1 MKLLRSLFAALGKA
15 RLLRPFKPVLRT
27 IEGILLG
34 NRDTNLEAP
43 FIRDHIEIKRYMS
56 MVILALLPAV
66 VAAIVFYGWKAVAMI
81 AVSYVVG
88 GIVEVL
94 FALIRKKEIEEGF
107 LVTGLIFPLI
117 LPPTA
122 PLWMVAVGIAF
133 GVFFGKEVFGG
144 TGRNIFNPALVGRIF
159 ITIAFPELMSARWQ
173 KPFTDAVTAATPLG
187 LFKSTRTLTPLMDL
201 LLGQVSGSMGE
212 IFRLGIIVGGLFLIL
227 TRVANWRVPL
237 AYLGSLAVF
246 SWVGHLAAPQSFAPP
261 LFHLLAGGLLF
272 GAFFMATD
280 PVSSPATKAGKYVF
294 GVVCGIVTLLI
305 RTFSGFSEGVMFSI
319 LFMNAFSP
327 LIDTLV
333 LNAKYR
339 TAKV

>member
-1 MKLLRSLFAALGKA
+1 MKTLRALFAALVKA
-15 RLLRPFKPVLRT
+15 RVLRPVKPIMHT
-27 IEGILLG
+27 IEGITLG
-34 NRDTNLEAP
+34 SRETTVAAP
-43 FIRDHIEIKRYMS
+43 HIRDRMEIKRYMS
-56 MVILALLPAV
+56 TVILALLPST
-66 VAAIVFYGWKAVAMI
+66 VASVVFYGWKAVAMI
-81 AVSYVVG
+81 VVSYLVG
-88 GIVEVL
+88 GVIEVA

-187 LFKSTRTLTPLMDL
+187 LFKSGGQLTPLLDL
-201 LLGQVSGSMGE
+201 LFGQVGGSMGE
-212 IFRLGIIVGGLFLIL
+212 LFRIGIIAGGLFLIV

-237 AYLGSLAVF
+237 AYLGSVALF
-246 SWVGHLAAPQSFAPP
+246 SWIGNLAAPQAIAPP
-261 LFHLLAGGLLF
+261 QFQLLAGGLLF

-280 PVSSPATKAGKYVF
+280 PVSSPSTKGGKYIF
-294 GVVCGIVTLLI
+294 GLVCGIVTLLI
-305 RTFSGFSEGVMFSI
+305 RSFSGFSEGVMFSI

-327 LIDTLV
+327 LVDTLV

-339 TAKV
+339 TARP

>member
-1 MKLLRSLFAALGKA
+1 MKTLRSLFDALAKS
-15 RLLRPFKPVLRT
+15 RLLRPFKPVIQT
-27 IEGILLG
+27 IGGIVCG
-34 NRDTNLEAP
+34 SRETTAEAP
-43 FIRDHIEIKRYMS
+43 HIRDHIEIKRYMS
-56 MVILALLPAV
+56 AVILAMAPAA
-66 VAAIVFYGWKAVAMI
+66 VAAVVFYGWKAVAMI

-88 GIVEVL
+88 GIIEVL

-187 LFKSTRTLTPLMDL
+187 LFKSGRELTPLVDL
-201 LLGQVSGSMGE
+201 LLGQVTGSMGE
-212 IFRLGIIVGGLFLIL
+212 LFRLGVIAGGLFLIF

-237 AYLGSLAVF
+237 AYLGSVALLSWIGNLALP
-246 SWVGHLAAPQSFAPP
+246 SLIAPP
-261 LFHLLAGGLLF
+261 QFQLLAGGLLF

-280 PVSSPATKAGKYVF
+280 PVSSPSTRAGKWVF
-294 GVVCGIVTLLI
+294 GVGCGIVTLLI
-305 RTFSGFSEGVMFSI
+305 RHFSGFGEGVMFSI
-319 LFMNAFSP
+319 LFMNAFAP

-333 LNAKYR
+333 LNLKYR

>member
-1 MKLLRSLFAALGKA
+1 
-15 RLLRPFKPVLRT
+15 
-27 IEGILLG
+27 
-34 NRDTNLEAP
+34 
-43 FIRDHIEIKRYMS
+43 
-56 MVILALLPAV
+56 
-66 VAAIVFYGWKAVAMI
+66 
-81 AVSYVVG
+81 
-88 GIVEVL
+88 
-94 FALIRKKEIEEGF
+94 
-107 LVTGLIFPLI
+107 
-117 LPPTA
+117 
-122 PLWMVAVGIAF
+122 MVAIGSGF

-173 KPFTDAVTAATPLG
+173 KPFADAVTAATPLG
-187 LFKSTRTLTPLMDL
+187 LFRSGRELTPLLDL
-201 LLGQVSGSMGE
+201 LLGQVTGSMGE
-212 IFRLGIIVGGLFLIL
+212 LFRLGVLAGGLFLIV

-237 AYLGSLAVF
+237 AYLASVALF
-246 SWVGHLAAPQSFAPP
+246 SWIGNLAAPNLFAPP
-261 LFHLLAGGLLF
+261 LFQLLAGGLLF

-305 RTFSGFSEGVMFSI
+305 RTFSGFNEGVMFSI

-327 LIDTLV
+327 LLETLV

>member
-1 MKLLRSLFAALGKA
+1 MAPAA
-15 RLLRPFKPVLRT
+15 
-27 IEGILLG
+27 
-34 NRDTNLEAP
+34 
-43 FIRDHIEIKRYMS
+43 
-56 MVILALLPAV
+56 
-66 VAAIVFYGWKAVAMI
+66 VAAVVFYGWRAVAMI

-88 GIVEVL
+88 GIVEVA

-187 LFKSTRTLTPLMDL
+187 LFKSGRELTPLVDL
-201 LLGQVSGSMGE
+201 LLGQVTGSMGE
-212 IFRLGIIVGGLFLIL
+212 LFRLGVIAGGLFLII
-227 TRVANWRVPL
+227 TRVANWRLPALPGQRGPL
-237 AYLGSLAVF
+237 SWIGNLAMPD
-246 SWVGHLAAPQSFAPP
+246 LIAPP
-261 LFHLLAGGLLF
+261 QFQLLAGGLLF
-272 GAFFMATD
+272 GAMFMATD
-280 PVSSPATKAGKYVF
+280 PVSSPSTKAGKWIF
-294 GVVCGIVTLLI
+294 GAGCGIVTLLI
-305 RTFSGFSEGVMFSI
+305 RHFSGFGEGVMFSI
-319 LFMNAFSP
+319 LFMNAFAP
-327 LIDTLV
+327 LVDTLV
-333 LNAKYR
+333 LNVKYR

>member
-15 RLLRPFKPVLRT
+15 RPLRPLKPVIHT

-34 NRDTNLEAP
+34 SRETNLEAP
-43 FIRDHIEIKRYMS
+43 FIRDRIEIKRYMS

-66 VAAIVFYGWKAVAMI
+66 VAAVVFYGWKALAMI
-81 AVSYVVG
+81 VVSYVVG
-88 GIVEVL
+88 GIIEVL

-117 LPPTA
+117 LPPTS

-173 KPFTDAVTAATPLG
+173 KPFTDAITAATPLG
-187 LFKSTRTLTPLMDL
+187 LFKSTKALTPLLDL
-201 LLGQVSGSMGE
+201 LLGQAAGSMGE
-212 IFRLGIIVGGLFLIL
+212 IFRIGIIAGGLFLIL
-227 TRVANWRVPL
+227 TRVANWRMPL
-237 AYLGSLAVF
+237 TYLGSVALF
-246 SWVGHLAAPQSFAPP
+246 SWIGHLAAPQTFAPP
-261 LFHLLAGGLLF
+261 LFNLLAGSLLF

-280 PVSSPATKAGKYVF
+280 PVSSTATKAGKYVF
-294 GVVCGIVTLLI
+294 GVGCGIVTLLI
-305 RTFSGFSEGVMFSI
+305 RTFSGFNEGVMFSI
-319 LFMNAFSP
+319 LFMNAFAP